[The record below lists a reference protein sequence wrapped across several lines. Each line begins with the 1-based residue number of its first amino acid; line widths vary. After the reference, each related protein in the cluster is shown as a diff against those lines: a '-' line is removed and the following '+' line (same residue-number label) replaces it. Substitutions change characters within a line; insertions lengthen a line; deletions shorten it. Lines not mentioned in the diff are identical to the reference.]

1 MEKEFI
7 ERTDV
12 AGNFVYT
19 TKTGEIITNQ
29 KTEENTA
36 MSNIENADMS
46 FKPSPHL
53 IPVPVET
60 MEAFFALVNNRV
72 QGSINDLVKNA
83 LNSADLIDSINRSD
97 LIEKIDIED
106 ITGEIVDIIRM
117 NYNPDEFIDMDDI
130 VRHVKSEFE
139 GDDLIDLDDQLETKL
154 DEYTSVVKDY
164 NRGYDSLCSLGR
176 SAYSAITATFNT
188 EEFTNSVISAVKKAI
203 ESGEIVIEKPAV
215 AIQQT
220 QSEDLT
226 FNIDDIKTA
235 MKDLGYDNYIF
246 EYITKRLVQNKT
258 GNYGGN

>member
-29 KTEENTA
+29 NTEESTA

-60 MEAFFALVNNRV
+60 MEAFFALVDNRV

-83 LNSADLIDSINRSD
+83 LDGANLIDRINRSD

-106 ITGEIVDIIRM
+106 ITSEIVDILRM
-117 NYNPDEFIDMDDI
+117 NYNPDEFVDMDEV
-130 VRHVKSEFE
+130 VRNVRNELE

-154 DEYTSVVKDY
+154 HDYTSVVKD

-188 EEFTNSVISAVKKAI
+188 EEFANSVISAVKKAI

-215 AIQQT
+215 SIQQT